1 MIEAFSRRI
10 TPFMP
15 LPSPD
20 LFSGGKTGG
29 MPESFFSEREFFSS
43 GRAAL
48 ARAVALLNPDSSSKV
63 FLPYFFCPQIRE
75 MLKKKYSVAYYEDL
89 PSEREPRFS
98 SLKARSGD
106 IVVAVNFFGLR
117 RREAWDKWKSE
128 NPGLIL
134 IEDHSHAPFSEW
146 ALSSSADFAFA
157 SLRKW
162 APLPDGAWLWGKGR
176 RPSKIFYKG
185 GDAGEFAFRFLEG
198 AALEAFGIY
207 DEKIYYGAE
216 NILYTLPKMTRISEY
231 SLKIL
236 KNLNVEK
243 IASLRVESMSA
254 FLSALRLPES
264 VCELHSGNVEPSG
277 FFSYFPCFKF
287 DSSSARDKVY
297 ARLRDEGEFACINWG
312 VLGGE
317 ASENARRE
325 SSTSFQIPIDFR
337 HSVSDALKLADLMNS
352 LCGDFA

>member
-1 MIEAFSRRI
+1 MALCFSYFGFICKDFLQRRIFRRIYRELIEVFSRRI

-134 IEDHSHAPFSEW
+134 IEDHSHAPFS
-146 ALSSSADFAFA
+146 ARQSAPPHSSRSGTPPHNF
-157 SLRKW
+157 RRT
-162 APLPDGAWLWGKGR
+162 APLR
-176 RPSKIFYKG
+176 
-185 GDAGEFAFRFLEG
+185 
-198 AALEAFGIY
+198 AA
-207 DEKIYYGAE
+207 
-216 NILYTLPKMTRISEY
+216 
-231 SLKIL
+231 
-236 KNLNVEK
+236 V
-243 IASLRVESMSA
+243 
-254 FLSALRLPES
+254 
-264 VCELHSGNVEPSG
+264 
-277 FFSYFPCFKF
+277 
-287 DSSSARDKVY
+287 
-297 ARLRDEGEFACINWG
+297 
-312 VLGGE
+312 
-317 ASENARRE
+317 
-325 SSTSFQIPIDFR
+325 
-337 HSVSDALKLADLMNS
+337 
-352 LCGDFA
+352 